1 MSGDAVLSEARDKMK
16 KSLAALDRELT
27 GIRAG
32 KASAALLEPV
42 KVDYY
47 GTPTPVNQVAS
58 IKVPEP
64 RLIVLQPFEKSMV
77 QTVAKAIQSAGLGLN
92 PTDDGTVI
100 RIPIPQLTEERRKDL
115 VKKAKA
121 VGEQAKVSLR
131 QVRREANDH
140 LKKLLSDKELS
151 EDDERRLEGEVQKLT
166 DEHVKKI
173 DDVLKAKEAEI
184 LEI

>member
-1 MSGDAVLSEARDKMK
+1 MSGDAVLSDAHDKMK
-16 KSLAALDRELT
+16 KSLGALDRELT

-140 LKKLLSDKELS
+140 LKKLLNDKELS
-151 EDDERRLEGEVQKLT
+151 EDDERRLEGEVQKMT

>member
-1 MSGDAVLSEARDKMK
+1 MTGEAVLSEAREKMK
-16 KSLAALDRELT
+16 KSLGALDRELT

-32 KASAALLEPV
+32 KASAALLDSV

-47 GTPTPVNQVAS
+47 GTATPVNQVAA

-77 QTVAKAIQSAGLGLN
+77 QAVAKAIQAAGLGLN
-92 PTDDGTVI
+92 PTDDGTVV

-121 VGEQAKVSLR
+121 VGEHAKVSLR
-131 QVRREANDH
+131 QVRREANDQ
-140 LKKLLSDKELS
+140 LKKLQTDKDLS
-151 EDDERRLEGEVQKLT
+151 EDDAHRLEGEVQQMT

-173 DDVLKAKEAEI
+173 DDVLKAKENEI